1 MSRTQRKNSYNKC
14 ALRNPHTFNEKRQ
27 IDSILTDDETMEFPI
42 AKLNR
47 IRSRRSISSHWDD
60 IVTSSY
66 YETDYNV

>member
-1 MSRTQRKNSYNKC
+1 MSRTTRNSSYNKC

-27 IDSILTDDETMEFPI
+27 IDAFITDSDAMEFPI
-42 AKLNR
+42 SKLNR
-47 IRSRRSISSHWDD
+47 IRNRRSIPTNWDD